1 MYCEI
6 SVEVFVHPIT
16 ARIEKNI
23 NFDNSGMLF
32 CLYFKSLFRRIVKLG
47 LFGRL
52 NVSFLMRLLFDII
65 ANGTWKQYQN
75 MKAISEHESNII
87 M

>member
-23 NFDNSGMLF
+23 NFDNSGMF
-32 CLYFKSLFRRIVKLG
+32 FFLYFKSLYSKDCKAGTIWKTYGFV
-47 LFGRL
+47 
-52 NVSFLMRLLFDII
+52 FDASPI
-65 ANGTWKQYQN
+65 
-75 MKAISEHESNII
+75 
-87 M
+87 

>member
-6 SVEVFVHPIT
+6 SLEVFVHSIT

-23 NFDNSGMLF
+23 NFDNSGMCFF
-32 CLYFKSLFRRIVKLG
+32 CCTLKVYIRRIVKLG

-52 NVSFLMRLLFDII
+52 KVSFLMHLLFDII
-65 ANGTWKQYQN
+65 ANGT
-75 MKAISEHESNII
+75 
-87 M
+87 